1 MQRATCRAL
10 VAKPNQ
16 AGYFPGKLCFTD
28 GKRVIGSTAI
38 LETRAVLER
47 TYLVPQL
54 LLSSTCSFWL
64 DKFHESA

>member
-1 MQRATCRAL
+1 M
-10 VAKPNQ
+10 AKPNQ
-16 AGYFPGKLCFTD
+16 AGYFPDKLHFT
-28 GKRVIGSTAI
+28 GGIRVVGSTAI

-64 DKFHESA
+64 DKFRESA